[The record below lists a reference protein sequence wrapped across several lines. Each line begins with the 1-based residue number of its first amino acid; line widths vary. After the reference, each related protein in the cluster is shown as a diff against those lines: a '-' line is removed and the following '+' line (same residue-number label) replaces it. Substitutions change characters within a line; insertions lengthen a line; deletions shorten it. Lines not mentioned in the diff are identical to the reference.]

1 MKNTLTAEDDP
12 ELLAI
17 HKEEIQAFSQIW
29 PKLDDKNR
37 LLLEGRFILGKSYEE
52 LAVDLGMNPSSVRMA
67 VTRAKRLA
75 YQKWRKYM
83 KE

>member
-12 ELLAI
+12 ELWLFI
-17 HKEEIQAFSQIW
+17 RKRYERLVKIW

-52 LAVDLGMNPSSVRMA
+52 LAV
-67 VTRAKRLA
+67 TLA
-75 YQKWRKYM
+75 
-83 KE
+83 